1 MTWQCQW
8 AIWCILNQHEWLVT
22 AVLTSTGYMYI
33 MYLRRMTSW
42 LGSVDIAMTC
52 DWAGDYAVSTSSEHL
67 SLSLH
72 IHTHT
77 HLGRMTC
84 DCAVSTVSAH
94 VPEKNDLWL
103 CSINKQWVYMYLRRM
118 TCDCAVSTSSEYT
131 CTWEEWLVT
140 VQYQQSVSAQGPKKN
155 DLWQCSINNQWVH
168 LYLRRMTCD
177 WAVSAWWDTA
187 PLTKLHK
194 KGDWQ
199 PAWSSVCGGLE
210 RRSHGLMHTRWGPI
224 RVCTW
229 MKTMQ
234 NNTQSSTSVS

>member
-1 MTWQCQW
+1 
-8 AIWCILNQHEWLVT
+8 
-22 AVLTSTGYMYI
+22 
-33 MYLRRMTSW
+33 MTSW

-52 DWAGDYAVSTSSEHL
+52 DWAGDYAGDYAVSTSSEHL

-72 IHTHT
+72 IQTHT

-84 DCAVSTVSAH
+84 DCAVSTNSECTCTWKEWLVTVQYQQAVSAH
-94 VPEKNDLWL
+94 VPKKNDLWL
-103 CSINKQWVYMYLRRM
+103 CSINKQWVHMYLRRM

-140 VQYQQSVSAQGPKKN
+140 VQYQQAVSTHVPEKN
-155 DLWQCSINNQWVH
+155 DLWLCSINKQWVH

-187 PLTKLHK
+187 PLTKLLK

-234 NNTQSSTSVS
+234 NNTVIHLC